1 MYTDLDMLPL
11 INTIFVAHF
20 LISCADY
27 KHDISTKRLTIWDMH
42 VGQTVKMVLFQCS
55 QIYTHSINYVS
66 VMHLLQL
73 STYFIGLF
81 LITANHNND
90 VNARY
95 KSG

>member
-1 MYTDLDMLPL
+1 
-11 INTIFVAHF
+11 
-20 LISCADY
+20 
-27 KHDISTKRLTIWDMH
+27 
-42 VGQTVKMVLFQCS
+42 MVLFQCS
-55 QIYTHSINYVS
+55 QIYTHNINYMS